1 MKKVIYLFFSYE
13 KKNTLILLP
22 IAVLKNNNNE
32 NPHLH
37 SRVLQDCTLLSIPSK
52 NLYFQA
58 ILSMLLIHTR
68 ATGRWSNSGN
78 GNKWNSPVVPSYSPQ
93 QQTFSAPSNCQS
105 TIYSVDPRKPNCKL
119 RYKCKREC
127 KKVNKKEC
135 TTKPKLTCSTY
146 KKKKCSWVTQTICPG
161 NNNRNNNNVNRRQR
175 VKRNDD
181 VTSGNVVY
189 DFDTKNATTK
199 VGTRQGR
206 TFGQSHP

>member
-1 MKKVIYLFFSYE
+1 MKSTV
-13 KKNTLILLP
+13 
-22 IAVLKNNNNE
+22 
-32 NPHLH
+32 H

-105 TIYSVDPRKPNCKL
+105 TIYSVDPRK
-119 RYKCKREC
+119 
-127 KKVNKKEC
+127 
-135 TTKPKLTCSTY
+135 
-146 KKKKCSWVTQTICPG
+146 TICPG
-161 NNNRNNNNVNRRQR
+161 NNNRNNNNNVNIRQR

-181 VTSGNVVY
+181 DDVTSG
-189 DFDTKNATTK
+189 
-199 VGTRQGR
+199 
-206 TFGQSHP
+206 

>member
-1 MKKVIYLFFSYE
+1 MSME
-13 KKNTLILLP
+13 K
-22 IAVLKNNNNE
+22 
-32 NPHLH
+32 
-37 SRVLQDCTLLSIPSK
+37 SQGS
-52 NLYFQA
+52 
-58 ILSMLLIHTR
+58 
-68 ATGRWSNSGN
+68 GRWSNSGN

-146 KKKKCSWVTQTICPG
+146 KKKKCSWVQQTICPG
-161 NNNRNNNNVNRRQR
+161 NNNKRR

-181 VTSGNVVY
+181 ITSGNVVY
-189 DFDTKNATTK
+189 DFDTTMNTTTK
-199 VGTRQGR
+199 
-206 TFGQSHP
+206 